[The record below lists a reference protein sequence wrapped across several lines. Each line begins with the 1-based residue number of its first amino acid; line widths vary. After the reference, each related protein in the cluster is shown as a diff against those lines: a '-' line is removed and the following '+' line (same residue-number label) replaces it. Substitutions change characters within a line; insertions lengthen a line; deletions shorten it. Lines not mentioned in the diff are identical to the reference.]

1 MAGTK
6 PIVINIQG
14 DDSNLRKVLK
24 GAAGKVDGFAKKI
37 GTLGVKAGAAFA
49 ATAGAVGVTG
59 VKAFGEFEK
68 GMQEVF
74 TLIPDAGKET
84 FDKLEK
90 QVKDFSKEF
99 GVLPEKTI
107 PALYQAISAG
117 VPRDNVFEFLEVA
130 QKAAKGG
137 VTELETAVDGI
148 SSVVNAYGS
157 EVLSASKASDLL
169 FTAVKLG
176 KTDFSQLSASV
187 FQVAPI
193 ASAVGVPFENLTA
206 AFANL
211 TAQGVP
217 TSVAATQMKGALAE
231 LAKEGTKADTAFR
244 DLTGQGL
251 QTFLKNGGSFED
263 ALLTLKDGADKAGI
277 SVLDLFGSVE
287 AGQAVLALTAD
298 GGAAFGDSLDAMRGS
313 AGATETAFETMN
325 KGFSA
330 DMEKIRANL
339 KVLSIEIGSRL
350 APFVAK
356 ATAAILKGFQK
367 LSPTLKTLRERAT
380 ELAKNIRERALP
392 ILRRLRDIFII
403 VAEKTMQVW
412 SAIYEYLAPGI
423 KDLTDKVR
431 DLAENAFAK
440 LREIFDSIPW
450 TQVFEAIAEFAEKAR
465 AAVMDFVRD
474 IPNKFRE
481 ATAFIER
488 NKDAF
493 ILLAGAIGGLV
504 TGLMLY
510 NVWQKITAT
519 WTAIVAAKTAV
530 LSAIM
535 ALNPVMIVV
544 AAFAALIGVLVAAYF
559 RFERV
564 REIVDNVFNFFRN
577 DFIPIVIEVKDTV
590 LEMKDR
596 VVAAFTRIKDYLV
609 NTFGPAVQV
618 IIDFVVDLFNY
629 LKEQIQLAI
638 DLVRAIF
645 DGDWKE
651 ATKIFAEMVGNAIGF
666 IVDFFKKLPGRLLK
680 ALPPII
686 FALMDIAKAFSQFL
700 LEKVARIIRKIVDFF
715 IGLPKQ
721 LLDAGIQIAAALL
734 EMGIDFG
741 RKIID
746 GIVEGL
752 RRAGGAISSFIMS
765 LVPDVGSIVDSIVGG
780 ATSKAKS
787 IVGKIIP
794 GLASGGIVTKPTLA
808 VVGEA
813 GPEAVIPLNRAGAVG
828 GSVININVTTGVGD
842 PVAIGDEVVEVL
854 TAWQRANGTIPVDTS
869 AA

>member
-37 GTLGVKAGAAFA
+37 GKMGIKAGAAFA
-49 ATAGAVGVTG
+49 ATAGAIGVTG

-90 QVKDFSKEF
+90 QVKNFSKEF
-99 GVLPEKTI
+99 GVLPEDTI

-148 SSVVNAYGS
+148 SSVVNAYGAS
-157 EVLSASKASDLL
+157 VLSAAEASDLM

-176 KTDFSQLSASV
+176 KTDFTQLSASL

-193 ASAVGVPFENLTA
+193 ASSVDIPFRDITA
-206 AFANL
+206 SLANL
-211 TAQGVP
+211 TAMGVP
-217 TSVAATQMKGALAE
+217 TSVAATQLKGAMSE
-231 LAKEGTKADTAFR
+231 LAKEGTKADVAFR
-244 DLTGQGL
+244 DLTGIGL
-251 QTFLKNGGSFED
+251 QQFLAEEGDFG
-263 ALLTLKDGADKAGI
+263 AAMIALKDGADAAGI
-277 SVLDLFGSVE
+277 SVLDMFGSIE

-298 GGAAFGDSLDAMRGS
+298 GGEKFRETLQAMHDS
-313 AGATETAFETMN
+313 AGATDTAFDTMN
-325 KGFSA
+325 KGFAA

-356 ATAAILKGFQK
+356 ASKFLLDGFQQ
-367 LSPTLKTLRERAT
+367 LTPTLQKLRERAV
-380 ELAKNIRERALP
+380 ELAAEIRRRAVP
-392 ILRRLRDIFII
+392 ILERLRDIFVT
-403 VAEKTMQVW
+403 VAEKAMLIW
-412 SAIYEYLAPGI
+412 SAVYEYLAPGI
-423 KDLTDKVR
+423 KDLSDRVR
-431 DLAENAFAK
+431 DLAINAFGK
-440 LREIFDSIPW
+440 LKEVFDSIPW
-450 TQVFEAIAEFAEKAR
+450 TQVFEAIVEFAEKAR
-465 AAVMDFVRD
+465 AAVMEFVRD

-481 ATAFIER
+481 ATAFVER

-493 ILLAGAIGGLV
+493 ILLGGAIGGVIAGLTIFTAV
-504 TGLMLY
+504 TKAWAA
-510 NVWQKITAT
+510 VTKVA
-519 WTAIVAAKTAV
+519 TAIGAAFSLV
-530 LSAIM
+530 LNA
-535 ALNPVMIVV
+535 NPVTIL
-544 AAFAALIGVLVAAYF
+544 AIAFLALIGTLVAAYF

-590 LEMKDR
+590 IEMKDR
-596 VVAAFTRIKDYLV
+596 VVEAFTKIKDYLV
-609 NTFGPAVQV
+609 NVFGPAVQV
-618 IIDFVVDLFNY
+618 IIDFVVDLFVY
-629 LKEQIQLAI
+629 LKKQIKLFV

-645 DGDWKE
+645 DGDWNE
-651 ATKIFAEMVGNAIGF
+651 ATKIFTEMVGNAIGF
-666 IVDFFKKLPGRLLK
+666 VVDFFKKLPGRLLK

-700 LEKVARIIRKIVDFF
+700 LEKVARIIDKIVDFF
-715 IGLPKQ
+715 IALPGK

-746 GIVEGL
+746 GILEGL
-752 RRAGGAISSFIMS
+752 RRAGGAIGSFIMS

-780 ATSKAKS
+780 ATSKAKGILGA
-787 IVGKIIP
+787 IVP
-794 GLASGGIVTKPTLA
+794 GMAKGGIVTKPTLA

-828 GSVININVTTGVGD
+828 GSVININVNTGVGD

>member
-24 GAAGKVDGFAKKI
+24 GAAGKVDGFAKKL
-37 GTLGVKAGAAFA
+37 GTLGIKAGAAFA
-49 ATAGAVGVTG
+49 ATAGAIGVTG
-59 VKAFGEFEK
+59 VKAFGEFET

-74 TLIPDAGKET
+74 TLIPEAGKET
-84 FDKLEK
+84 FDKLET
-90 QVKDFSKEF
+90 QVKDFSKKF
-99 GVLPEKTI
+99 GVLPEETI

-117 VPRDNVFEFLEVA
+117 VPKDNVFEFLEVA

-137 VTELETAVDGI
+137 VTDLETAVDGI

-157 EVLSASKASDLL
+157 EVLSAGEASDLL

-193 ASAVGVPFENLTA
+193 AAAVGIDFENLTA

-217 TSVAATQMKGALAE
+217 TSVAATQMKGAMAE
-231 LAKEGTKADTAFR
+231 LAKEGTKADVAFR

-251 QTFLKNGGSFED
+251 QTFLKNGGSFEE
-263 ALLTLKDGADKAGI
+263 AIVKLKEGADKAGI
-277 SVLDLFGSVE
+277 SVLDMFGSVE
-287 AGQAVLALTAD
+287 AGQAILALTAD
-298 GGAAFGDSLDAMRGS
+298 GGGAFGEALDAMRGS

-356 ATAAILKGFQK
+356 ASKFLLDGFQK
-367 LSPTLKTLRERAT
+367 LTPTLKNLRERAV
-380 ELAKNIRERALP
+380 ELAAEIRKRAVP
-392 ILRRLRDIFII
+392 ILEKLRDIFVI
-403 VAEKTMQVW
+403 VAEKAMVIW
-412 SAIYEYLAPGI
+412 SAVYEYLAPGI
-423 KDLTDKVR
+423 KDLSDKVR
-431 DLAENAFAK
+431 DLAINAFGK
-440 LREIFDSIPW
+440 LKEVFDAIPW

-481 ATAFIER
+481 ATAFVER
-488 NKDAF
+488 HKEIF
-493 ILLAGAIGGLV
+493 ILLAGAVGGVVVAL
-504 TGLMLY
+504 GLY
-510 NVWQKITAT
+510 T
-519 WTAIVAAKTAV
+519 TAIKIWAGVTKAASAV
-530 LSAIM
+530 GAIFSAIIG
-535 ALNPVMIVV
+535 ANPIMIMVV
-544 AAFAALIGVLVAAYF
+544 AIAALIGALVAAYF

-590 LEMKDR
+590 IEMKDR
-596 VVAAFTRIKDYLV
+596 VVEAFIRIKDFLV

-618 IIDFVVDLFNY
+618 IIDFVVDLFKY
-629 LKEQIQLAI
+629 LKDQIQLAI

-651 ATKIFAEMVGNAIGF
+651 ATKIFVEMVGNAIGF

-686 FALMDIAKAFSQFL
+686 FALIDIAKAFSQFL
-700 LEKVARIIRKIVDFF
+700 LEKVARIISKIVDFF

-721 LLDAGIQIAAALL
+721 LLDAGIQIASALL

-752 RRAGGAISSFIMS
+752 RRAGGAIGSFIMS

-780 ATSKAKS
+780 ATSKAKGILGA
-787 IVGKIIP
+787 IVP
-794 GLASGGIVTKPTLA
+794 GMAKGGIVTKPTLA